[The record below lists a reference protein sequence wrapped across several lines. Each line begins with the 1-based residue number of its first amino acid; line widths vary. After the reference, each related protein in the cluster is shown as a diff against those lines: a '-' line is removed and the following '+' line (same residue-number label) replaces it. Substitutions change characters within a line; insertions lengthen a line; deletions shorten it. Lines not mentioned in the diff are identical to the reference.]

1 MNIKDYIYDVPNF
14 PKEGIVFKDI
24 TPIIANGEAF
34 KYVTKELAK
43 FTKECGATHIVSPE
57 SRGFIFGCPVA
68 TELGIGFVPV
78 RKPGKLPRPVIC
90 EEYELEYGKNI
101 LAMHNDS
108 LKKGDKV
115 VVIDDLLA
123 TGGTLLAAIK
133 LAERL
138 GAEIVGV
145 ACVIEL
151 LGLGGKEVVKN
162 YNYKCLVEDTE
173 EM

>member
-1 MNIKDYIYDVPNF
+1 MDIKKYIYDVPNF

-24 TPIIANGEAF
+24 TPICNNGEAF
-34 KYVTKELAK
+34 QYVTDKLAEFAK
-43 FTKECGATHIVSPE
+43 KVGATHVVSPE

-68 TELGIGFVPV
+68 TKLGIGFVPV
-78 RKPGKLPRPVIC
+78 RKPGKLPREVITK
-90 EEYELEYGKNI
+90 EYELEYGKNV
-101 LAMHNDS
+101 LAIHKDS

-123 TGGTLLAAIK
+123 TGGTLLAAIQ
-133 LAERL
+133 LAEEL

-151 LGLGGKEVVKN
+151 LGLGGKEIVKN
-162 YNYKCLVEDTE
+162 YNYISLIEDTE

>member
-24 TPIIANGEAF
+24 TPICDNGEAF

-43 FTKECGATHIVSPE
+43 FAKSCGATHIVSPE
-57 SRGFIFGCPVA
+57 SRGFIFGCPVS

-78 RKPGKLPRPVIC
+78 RKPGKLPT
-90 EEYELEYGKNI
+90 
-101 LAMHNDS
+101 
-108 LKKGDKV
+108 LK
-115 VVIDDLLA
+115 
-123 TGGTLLAAIK
+123 AAIN
-133 LAERL
+133 LAEKL
-138 GAEIVGV
+138 GAEVVGV

-151 LGLGGKEVVKN
+151 LGLGGKDVVKG
-162 YNYKCLVEDTE
+162 YNYKCLIEDTE

>member
-24 TPIIANGEAF
+24 TPICDNGEAF

-43 FTKECGATHIVSPE
+43 FAKSCGATHIVSPE
-57 SRGFIFGCPVA
+57 SRGFIFGCPVS

-78 RKPGKLPRPVIC
+78 RKPGKLPRAVIS

-101 LAMHNDS
+101 LCIHADA

-123 TGGTLLAAIK
+123 TGGTLKAAIN
-133 LAERL
+133 LAEKL
-138 GAEIVGV
+138 GAEVVGV

-151 LGLGGKEVVKN
+151 LGLGGKDVVKG
-162 YNYKCLVEDTE
+162 YNYKCLIEDTE